1 MTSPIRTVF
10 VLNTGSSTIKYRV
23 VDPVTGEQ
31 RGAGIVER
39 IGEPGSE
46 AQDHAAALRQIR
58 GALGGLVPDAVGHRI
73 VHGGTLFTAPTLI
86 DAAVERGI
94 ESLSPLAPLHNPPGL
109 LGIRAARAA
118 WPDVPQ
124 VAIFDTAFHADLP
137 AEASH
142 YAIDAALAAE
152 HGIRRYGFHG
162 TSYAS
167 VSAGAAAHLGRPLD
181 ELRMI
186 VLHLGNGA
194 SAAAIAGGRSIDTS
208 MGLTPLEGLVMGTRS
223 GDLDPAV
230 LPYLHRVAG
239 MGFDDLDEL
248 LNRRSGL
255 LGLGGSSDMRATT
268 AAAAEGSEP
277 AALALAVYIH
287 RLRHYIG
294 AYAAQLGGLDA
305 LVFTGGV
312 GENSAVVR
320 ALAVERLGFLGIR
333 VDDDLNARGSGPRT
347 VSPADSTVAVLVIPT
362 DEEAEIARQT
372 AELLDGQD
380 FRLSEH
386 RGDPR
391 SVEG

>member
-1 MTSPIRTVF
+1 MTSPVRTVF

-23 VDPVTGEQ
+23 VDPVTGQ
-31 RGAGIVER
+31 ARDAGIVDR
-39 IGEPGSE
+39 IGEPGSD
-46 AQDHAAALRQIR
+46 APDHAAALRQIR

-118 WPDVPQ
+118 WPGVPQ
-124 VAIFDTAFHADLP
+124 VAVFDTAFHAKLP

-162 TSYAS
+162 TSYAA

-255 LGLGGSSDMRATT
+255 LGLGGSSDMRETT
-268 AAAAEGSEP
+268 AAAAGGSEP

-294 AYAAQLGGLDA
+294 AYAAHLGGLDA

-312 GENSAVVR
+312 GENSAEVR

-333 VDDDLNARGSGPRT
+333 VDRGLNARGTGPRT
-347 VSPADSTVAVLVIPT
+347 VSPADAPVAVLVIPT

-372 AELLDGQD
+372 AVLLDDQD
-380 FRLSEH
+380 LRLSVPLV
-386 RGDPR
+386 DPR

>member
-1 MTSPIRTVF
+1 MRTVF
-10 VLNTGSSTIKYRV
+10 VLNTGSSSIKYRV
-23 VDPVTGEQ
+23 VDAVTGRAGE
-31 RGAGIVER
+31 AGIIER
-39 IGEPGSE
+39 IGEPGSD
-46 AQDHAAALRQIR
+46 APDHAAALELIR
-58 GALGGLVPDAVGHRI
+58 RALGGLVPDAVGHRI
-73 VHGGTLFTAPTLI
+73 VHGGTLYTAPTLI
-86 DAAVERGI
+86 DDAVESGI

-118 WPDVPQ
+118 WPEVPQ
-124 VAIFDTAFHADLP
+124 VAVFDTAFHGNLP
-137 AEASH
+137 AEASQ
-142 YAIDAALAAE
+142 YAIDAALATK

-162 TSYAS
+162 TSFAS
-167 VSAGAAAHLGRPLD
+167 VSTGAAAHLGRPLA

-223 GDLDPAV
+223 GDIDPAV

-239 MGFDDLDEL
+239 MGFDELDEL

-255 LGLGGSSDMRATT
+255 LGLGGSSDMRETT
-268 AAAAEGSEP
+268 AAAEKGSEA
-277 AALALAVYIH
+277 AALALAVYVH

-312 GENSAVVR
+312 GENSAIVR
-320 ALAVERLGFLGIR
+320 ALAVERLGFLGIAL
-333 VDDDLNARGSGPRT
+333 DEKLNARGSGPRT
-347 VSPADSTVAVLVIPT
+347 LSPPHSAVAVLVIPT

-380 FRLSEH
+380 LRLSG
-386 RGDPR
+386 RPADPR
-391 SVEG
+391 SVDG